1 MANSTG
7 IYFGMHGV
15 FGGDTLAVAFNGGYS
30 KSTDNGQTW
39 SQWVRPQ
46 PDWMA
51 GTGLPSRYDLYD
63 YVQPP
68 GATVSYNSD
77 MIIDAAGR
85 AHFFH
90 MVVDSPWTDVDAR
103 GVLEVY
109 ETAPNTWAYKWVTQT
124 MNEATGLGYPSTT
137 SGTNYLAQTNNGIRS
152 AISSDGQVV
161 GLVWLDGP
169 TTAPADTFPD
179 VWFSWR
185 SVNGNSWSAPLNLTQ
200 TPNFPEL
207 LLHAAPIMKSNGG
220 NSYTMFLGRSYQTG
234 INSYPPDNGVKT
246 TFFVAAHTFTTTG
259 VTEQGKPATFNL
271 EQNYP
276 NPFNP
281 ATTIDY
287 SVGRQGHVSLVVYN
301 LLGQEVATLVND
313 NVQAGSY
320 QATFD
325 ASKLPSGV
333 YVYQLKAGSFVES
346 RKMVLLK

>member
-1 MANSTG
+1 
-7 IYFGMHGV
+7 
-15 FGGDTLAVAFNGGYS
+15 
-30 KSTDNGQTW
+30 
-39 SQWVRPQ
+39 
-46 PDWMA
+46 
-51 GTGLPSRYDLYD
+51 
-63 YVQPP
+63 
-68 GATVSYNSD
+68 
-77 MIIDAAGR
+77 
-85 AHFFH
+85 
-90 MVVDSPWTDVDAR
+90 
-103 GVLEVY
+103 
-109 ETAPNTWAYKWVTQT
+109 
-124 MNEATGLGYPSTT
+124 
-137 SGTNYLAQTNNGIRS
+137 
-152 AISSDGQVV
+152 
-161 GLVWLDGP
+161 
-169 TTAPADTFPD
+169 
-179 VWFSWR
+179 
-185 SVNGNSWSAPLNLTQ
+185 
-200 TPNFPEL
+200 
-207 LLHAAPIMKSNGG
+207 MKSNGG